1 MRVWLRALVFSLMW
15 PVTVLAQEPLL
26 PVGAVALE
34 QRNQVEETAR
44 LDVGVVIFDDGVPAD
59 ESTHS
64 SLGIYPKVRK
74 IESSYL
80 PVNLRQTLVDSNAW
94 GVVRVVPEAATLA
107 ELLLE
112 ARIVESTGLRLRLR
126 IVARDASGRVWLDRE
141 YLDESREADYPVQAD
156 ADPYRHLYNRV
167 ANDLLA
173 VRDQLSQR
181 ELRDI
186 RRIAFLRYAGSLS
199 PEAFSGYLTRIEG
212 RYSIARLPAEG
223 DDMIGRVE
231 RIRNQEY
238 LFVDNVDEQ
247 YTEFQLEMAPAY
259 NLWRQYDR
267 EQSLYREEYQQRVA
281 ERDKQ
286 GRRGSFSAMLQ
297 TYNHFKVSKIQQQDI
312 RELAQG
318 FDNETAPTVM
328 ETSGQVF
335 RLTGTLESQYSEWRG
350 ILRQIFALETGLPVE
365 Q

>member
-1 MRVWLRALVFSLMW
+1 MKWMVRTIVLTLLWPAVVFS
-15 PVTVLAQEPLL
+15 QEPPL
-26 PVGAVALE
+26 PVGTVALE
-34 QRNQVEETAR
+34 QRHQVKESAQ

-64 SLGIYPKVRK
+64 RLGIYPKVRK

-80 PVNLRQTLVDSNAW
+80 PVNLRQALVDSAAW
-94 GVVRVVPEAATLA
+94 GVVRVLPEASTLA

-112 ARIVESTGLRLRLR
+112 ARIVESSGLRLRLQIR
-126 IVARDASGRVWLDRE
+126 ARDASGRIWLDRE
-141 YLDESREADYPVQAD
+141 YLDETLEADYPVQPGT
-156 ADPYRHLYNRV
+156 DPYRHLYNRV

-173 VRDQLSQR
+173 LRDQLSER
-181 ELRDI
+181 ELRDL

-199 PEAFSGYLTRIEG
+199 PEAFSGYLTLSEE

-223 DDMIGRVE
+223 DGMIARVE

-247 YTEFQLEMAPAY
+247 YTDFQAEMAPAY
-259 NLWRQYDR
+259 DLWRQYDR
-267 EQSLYREEYQQRVA
+267 EQSLYRVEYQQRVA

-286 GRRGSFSAMLQ
+286 GRSGSFSAMLQ